1 MTCVAD
7 GVTGARNRQRVM
19 AVYVQFKKVGTAMNL
34 TKGSVRFV
42 VPQVVILLVLLL
54 SAGCASGRSESML
67 SKAEI
72 ESTLSVLLPQD
83 SSDYNF
89 KRIEPSSDLALAY
102 TYIKFT
108 CSEASYISIVQ
119 QMGLQFVT
127 SSNSSTYPASAGDW
141 IIALGDWREAPNPPV
156 VTWWDA
162 ELASP
167 SNTASQYLSDGH
179 IMMKYENGSVY
190 VVKVT
195 GVRK

>member
-1 MTCVAD
+1 MKSEKGLVKFGFPLVA
-7 GVTGARNRQRVM
+7 
-19 AVYVQFKKVGTAMNL
+19 
-34 TKGSVRFV
+34 
-42 VPQVVILLVLLL
+42 ILFVLLL
-54 SAGCASGRSESML
+54 SAGCTSDRSESML

-72 ESTLSVLLPQD
+72 ESTLSVSLPQD

-108 CSEASYISIVQ
+108 CSEASYMSIMQ
-119 QMGLQFVT
+119 QMGLQFDT

-167 SNTASQYLSDGH
+167 SNTASQYLSDGY
-179 IMMKYENGSVY
+179 IVMKYENGSVY